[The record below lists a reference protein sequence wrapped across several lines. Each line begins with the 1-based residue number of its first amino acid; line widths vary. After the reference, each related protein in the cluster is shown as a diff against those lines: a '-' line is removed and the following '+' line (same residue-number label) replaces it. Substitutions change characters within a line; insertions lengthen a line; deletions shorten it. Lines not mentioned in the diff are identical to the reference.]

1 MHPVSGFLTS
11 IMNMKRTYSVF
22 DLPKEYILVESDS
35 IFDSLKSYE
44 QEEISTTNAN
54 KNVIGGCIA
63 CKVEEF
69 SSRESR
75 ISHFQSAVHVENL
88 RRRMKGLEPLNADAR
103 VDIDADDDND
113 NDTICGDTTHTNSEN
128 ASDSEDDDHDQDD
141 PIIEVSGMQ
150 EITGGKVNQ
159 VIHKSFGPRLR
170 FIIDKNDNQ
179 TNNND
184 EENKNWELLIS
195 RCIFPIH
202 MESWN
207 PWKALIAPQLS
218 PKWLI
223 ILMKSGRFA
232 VAIFDGNEVIRHKT
246 KTRYTVRA
254 KSGGSQSRSDSSGS
268 KAQSAGATLRRYGE
282 TALKQDM
289 WNVLHDFLPEIEQCG
304 LIICSISKNMRSIV
318 FNSPES
324 PLDGET
330 ERVRWTPFQ
339 VRRPTFEEV
348 KRVHHEVSII
358 HIRPQAVIGL
368 NTENEE
374 EKTIDEEG
382 SFNRNT
388 ISNDTEIEPKATST
402 FTIPEDSL
410 FSQKIINE
418 LLDFCTN
425 KPPEVDDNKLKLDQ
439 YLTDFEEN
447 TGLEQE
453 DKELLLNTIIEV
465 NNAST
470 PLHVATDAGNIFAIY
485 VLLQHGANP
494 NSRDVHRR
502 APYALAKDKN
512 SRDAFRRARALVGE
526 NRWEWDQ
533 AGVPEAMDASKEEER
548 KEKERE
554 KKRRA
559 RQRKKESAARDKA
572 AAEEL
577 KKRQE
582 DETKE
587 FQKMKEEMANDVN
600 YQCRECKRALGRL
613 TTDAKPCCSDACFKT
628 YRRRMMAEAAERRL
642 GGK

>member
-1 MHPVSGFLTS
+1 MT
-11 IMNMKRTYSVF
+11 NKKTYSVF
-22 DLPKEYILVESDS
+22 DLPKKYILVESDS

-44 QEEISTTNAN
+44 QDEITTSTVN

-63 CKVEEF
+63 CKIEKF
-69 SSRESR
+69 NDRESR
-75 ISHFQSAVHVENL
+75 MSHFQSALHVENL

-103 VDIDADDDND
+103 IDIDADDDND
-113 NDTICGDTTHTNSEN
+113 TINTNITNINNEN
-128 ASDSEDDDHDQDD
+128 ANDSEDDDQDQDD
-141 PIIEVSGMQ
+141 TIIEVSGML

-170 FIIDKNDNQ
+170 FIIDKD
-179 TNNND
+179 NNND
-184 EENKNWELLIS
+184 DDDDDNWELLIS
-195 RCIFPIH
+195 RSIFPIQ

-289 WNVLHDFLPEIEQCG
+289 WNVLNEFLSEIEQCG

-348 KRVHHEVSII
+348 KRVHREVSTI
-358 HIRPQAVIGL
+358 HIRPRREI
-368 NTENEE
+368 EIHEEEEEEEEE
-374 EKTIDEEG
+374 EKNFKTSAASAI
-382 SFNRNT
+382 
-388 ISNDTEIEPKATST
+388 TESPSKCTPT
-402 FTIPEDSL
+402 FPEDSL
-410 FSQKIINE
+410 FSHKILKE
-418 LLDFCTN
+418 LLDLCKN
-425 KPPEVDDNKLKLDQ
+425 IPQEDDNIDIVTLDK
-439 YLTDFEEN
+439 YLTDFEEC
-447 TGLEQE
+447 TGLELE
-453 DKELLLNTIIEV
+453 DKELLLNTIIEID
-465 NNAST
+465 NAST
-470 PLHVATDAGNIFAIY
+470 PLHVATDAGNSFAIY

-494 NSRDVHRR
+494 NSRDMHRR
-502 APYALAKDKN
+502 APYALAKDK
-512 SRDAFRRARALVGE
+512 STRDAFRRARAVVGE
-526 NRWEWDQ
+526 TRWEWDQ
-533 AGVPEAMDASKEEER
+533 AGVPEAMNASKEEER

-572 AAEEL
+572 AAEAL

-582 DETKE
+582 DETIE
-587 FQKMKEEMANDVN
+587 FQKLKEEMANDVN
-600 YQCRECKRALGRL
+600 YQCRECKRPLGRV
-613 TTDAKPCCSDACFKT
+613 TTDTKPCCSDSCFKI
-628 YRRRMMAEAAERRL
+628 YRRRMMAEAAERRY